1 MSGLPGEAAENYSGR
16 TRVALAVEY
25 HGAGFSG
32 WQFQP
37 GQRTV
42 QDCVEQALS
51 RIADEPVRVIC
62 AGRTDTGVH
71 ALEQVVHFDT
81 GAARPPRAWVLGA
94 NTHLPEDVR
103 IQWSATPGDD
113 FHARFSA
120 LRRHYRYIIGNT
132 AIRPAILAGRVA
144 WHYRPLDIAPMQA
157 AARALVGEHDFSSF
171 RSYACQAKHPVRTV
185 HRLDIARHDRFVIID
200 IVANAFLHHMV
211 RNIAGVLMDI
221 GSGRQ
226 PPGWAAEILAARD
239 RVAGGVNAPPDG
251 LYFVAVEYPPRFGLP
266 RVPAGSQVW

>member
-1 MSGLPGEAAENYSGR
+1 MSNPPDVPAGDYSDTAR
-16 TRVALAVEY
+16 IALGIEY
-25 HGAGFSG
+25 HGGGFSG
-32 WQFQP
+32 WQIQP
-37 GQRTV
+37 GRRTV

-51 RIADEPVRVIC
+51 RVADEPVRVIC

-71 ALEQVVHFDT
+71 ALGQVVHFET
-81 GAARPPRAWVLGA
+81 MAARPLRAWVLGGNA
-94 NTHLPEDVR
+94 HLPADVR
-103 IQWSATPGDD
+103 LLWAESPGND

-120 LRRHYRYIIGNT
+120 ERRHYRYVICNT
-132 AIRPAILAGRVA
+132 PIRPAVLAGRVA
-144 WHYRPLDIAPMQA
+144 WHYRPLDIAPMQV
-157 AARALVGEHDFSSF
+157 AARDLLGEHDFSSY

-185 HRLDIARHDRFVIID
+185 HRLEVSRHDRFVVID

-226 PPGWAAEILAARD
+226 PPGWAADILAARD

-251 LYFVAVEYPPRFGLP
+251 LYFVNVEYPSRFGLP
-266 RVPAGSQVW
+266 RVPAGPQVW